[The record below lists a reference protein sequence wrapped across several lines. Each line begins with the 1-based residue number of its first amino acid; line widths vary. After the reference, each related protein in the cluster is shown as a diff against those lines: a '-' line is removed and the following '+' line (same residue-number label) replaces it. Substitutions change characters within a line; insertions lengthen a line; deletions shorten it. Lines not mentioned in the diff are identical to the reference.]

1 MGKKAHLG
9 FVDVSKAYDSVNRS
23 ILWSKL
29 EKLGIRGTFLESL
42 KSMYSGDSV
51 RCTVNVTTTRSV
63 YLRRGLRQGCSLSPL
78 FFAIYTMEI
87 GEELSTAKEGFS
99 VDGVCISCLLFADDI
114 ILISSSAEGLRNLF
128 RIVKS
133 H

>member
-29 EKLGIRGTFLESL
+29 EKLGIQGTFLESL

-51 RCTVNVTTTRSV
+51 RCTVNDTTTRSV

-78 FFAIYTMEI
+78 LFAIYIMEI
-87 GEELSTAKEGFS
+87 GEELSIEGFS
-99 VDGVCISCLLFADDI
+99 VDRVCISCLLFADDI